1 LRNFVI
7 LAVLTG
13 SVLLNTPSVFAAEG
27 IGKVFDNQV
36 STVEREVL
44 GLAQKMPADKYDFAP
59 TSPGTFTGVRTYALQ
74 VRHIATYIYRIAA
87 SVSGEK
93 APVEIGPTDNGP
105 DTLKTKDEI
114 IDYFKGALAFAHK
127 AMGTLNDKNMFD
139 QVPSP
144 FGRGTMA
151 RVAAA
156 AFLGQH
162 SYDHYG
168 QMVVYAR
175 MNGVIPGGAP
185 PGATPPP
192 RRRRRS
198 SFRKYCARTSNG
210 PLMVARA
217 AIIAG
222 F

>member
-1 LRNFVI
+1 LRNFLA
-7 LAVLTG
+7 LAVISG
-13 SVLLNTPSVFAAEG
+13 SLLWTTPVFGADGLA
-27 IGKVFDNQV
+27 KVFDDQV

-87 SVSGEK
+87 SVSGEMP
-93 APVEIGPTDNGP
+93 PVEIGPTDNGP
-105 DTLKTKDEI
+105 DTLKTKDQI

-127 AMGTLNDKNMFD
+127 SMGTLTEKNMFD

-144 FGRGTMA
+144 FGRGTMT

-168 QMVVYAR
+168 QMVVYSR

-185 PGATPPP
+185 P
-192 RRRRRS
+192 
-198 SFRKYCARTSNG
+198 
-210 PLMVARA
+210 A
-217 AIIAG
+217 AAKG
-222 F
+222 KKQ

>member
-1 LRNFVI
+1 LRNSAL
-7 LAVLTG
+7 LA
-13 SVLLNTPSVFAAEG
+13 LLLAAPAVFGAEG
-27 IGKVFDNQV
+27 LAKVFDDQV

-105 DTLKTKDEI
+105 DTLKTKDQI

-127 AMGTLNDKNMFD
+127 AMGTLNEID

-144 FGRGTMA
+144 FGRGTMT

-168 QMVVYAR
+168 QMVVYSR
-175 MNGVIPGGAP
+175 MNGVIPGG
-185 PGATPPP
+185 GPPP
-192 RRRRRS
+192 ADG
-198 SFRKYCARTSNG
+198 KGKAK
-210 PLMVARA
+210 
-217 AIIAG
+217 
-222 F
+222 

>member
-7 LAVLTG
+7 LAALCAA
-13 SVLLNTPSVFAAEG
+13 PMFAAEG
-27 IGKVFDNQV
+27 IAKVFDDQV

-59 TSPGTFTGVRTYALQ
+59 TAPGTFTGVRTYALQ
-74 VRHIATYIYRIAA
+74 VRHIATYVYRIAA

-105 DTLKTKDEI
+105 DTLKTKDQI
-114 IDYFKGALAFAHK
+114 IDYFKGALVFAHK
-127 AMGTLNDKNMFD
+127 AMGTLNDKNMYD

-144 FGRGTMA
+144 FGRGTMT

-156 AFLGQH
+156 AFLGMH
-162 SYDHYG
+162 SNDHYG

-175 MNGVIPGGAP
+175 MNGVVPGGAP
-185 PGATPPP
+185 PPAK
-192 RRRRRS
+192 S
-198 SFRKYCARTSNG
+198 K
-210 PLMVARA
+210 
-217 AIIAG
+217 
-222 F
+222 

>member
-1 LRNFVI
+1 VEVFLLRNTVL
-7 LAVLTG
+7 LAVLAMAPAAFG
-13 SVLLNTPSVFAAEG
+13 AEG
-27 IGKVFDNQV
+27 IAKVFDDQV

-87 SVSGEK
+87 SVSGEM

-105 DTLKTKDEI
+105 DTLKTKEQI

-127 AMGTLNDKNMFD
+127 SMGTLNEKNMMD

-144 FGRGTMA
+144 FGRGTMTRIA
-151 RVAAA
+151 VAA
-156 AFLGQH
+156 FIGQH

-175 MNGVIPGGAP
+175 MNRVVPGG
-185 PGATPPP
+185 PPP
-192 RRRRRS
+192 
-198 SFRKYCARTSNG
+198 
-210 PLMVARA
+210 
-217 AIIAG
+217 AG
-222 F
+222 KGK

>member
-1 LRNFVI
+1 LRKYLT
-7 LAVLTG
+7 LAALAG
-13 SVLLNTPSVFAAEG
+13 AVLLNTPSVFAAEG
-27 IGKVFDNQV
+27 LAKVFDDQV
-36 STVEREVL
+36 SGVEREVL

-74 VRHIATYIYRIAA
+74 VRHIATYIYRISAA
-87 SVSGEK
+87 VSGEK

-105 DTLKTKDEI
+105 DTLKTKDQI

-127 AMGTLNDKNMFD
+127 SMPTLTEKNMFD

-144 FGRGTMA
+144 FGRGTMT

-168 QMVVYAR
+168 QMVVYSR
-175 MNGVIPGGAP
+175 MNGLIPGG
-185 PGATPPP
+185 GPPP
-192 RRRRRS
+192 AYS
-198 SFRKYCARTSNG
+198 KG
-210 PLMVARA
+210 K
-217 AIIAG
+217 G
-222 F
+222 KQ